1 MRVKSEVSAAQGDED
16 RDVVEHKLS
25 PEKIVDLGKML
36 SGIND
41 QYKDGLKEMEE
52 GIGKDSFNLV

>member
-16 RDVVEHKLS
+16 RDVVEDKLS

-36 SGIND
+36 AGIND
-41 QYKDGLKEMEE
+41 QYKEGLKEMEE
-52 GIGKDSFNLV
+52 GKGKASFTGF